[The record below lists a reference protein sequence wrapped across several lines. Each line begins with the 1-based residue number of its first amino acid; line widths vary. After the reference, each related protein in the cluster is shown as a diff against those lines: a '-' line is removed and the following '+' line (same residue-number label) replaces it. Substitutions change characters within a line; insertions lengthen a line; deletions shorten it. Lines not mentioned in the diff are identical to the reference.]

1 MTYKHFGLACLM
13 ASVCF
18 SAEGTGTGG
27 GGLVASIH
35 SSLSKLDP
43 ANDDDWT
50 NGGLPSMPRMK
61 ELTGK
66 SDLTR
71 DEVASAAP
79 GFNRTNSASAPSDL
93 SNVGGGAEGAPTKK
107 EEQEAAPDEG
117 EPGEP
122 VGNQHDVK
130 EQYRTPAEISQDNA
144 DDKLPPGEAA
154 INQTT
159 SFYPEITAGGGGQ
172 PGEDDGPLIA
182 GDGERASRYPS
193 AGEIAE
199 HCPDAILL
207 FEAAVAAGSADKYR
221 RNNPMQTLIR
231 HYQVEQDAIK
241 TYQGRLDVRDADRKA
256 QNAEAEKTEKARAD
270 KA

>member
-1 MTYKHFGLACLM
+1 MTIKHLAFASLM

-18 SAEGTGTGG
+18 AAEGAGS
-27 GGLVASIH
+27 GGLGGSIK
-35 SSLSKLDP
+35 SALSKLDP
-43 ANDDDWT
+43 NEDSDWT
-50 NGGLPSMPRMK
+50 SGGLPSMPRMK

-79 GFNRTNSASAPSDL
+79 GFARANAASAPSDL
-93 SNVGGGAEGAPTKK
+93 SNVGGGNEGAPSKQ
-107 EEQEAAPDEG
+107 EERDNAPDEG

-122 VGNQHDVK
+122 VGNASDVK
-130 EQYRTPAEISQDNA
+130 EQYRTPAQISQDNA
-144 DDKLPPGEAA
+144 DDQLPPGEAA
-154 INQTT
+154 VNQTS

-182 GDGERASRYPS
+182 EGEDKSRYPS
-193 AGEIAE
+193 AGEIAG

-207 FEAAVAAGSADKYR
+207 FEAAVAAASGDKYR
-221 RNNPMQTLIR
+221 RNNPLQNLIR

-241 TYQGRLDVRDADRKA
+241 TVQGRLDVRDADRKKA
-256 QNAEAEKTEKARAD
+256 QEEANRVEDGRAD
-270 KA
+270 KR

>member
-1 MTYKHFGLACLM
+1 MTIKHFGLASLM

-18 SAEGTGTGG
+18 SAEGAGTG

-35 SSLSKLDP
+35 TALSKLDP
-43 ANDDDWT
+43 ATDTDWT
-50 NGGLPSMPRMK
+50 SGGLPAMPRMK

-79 GFNRTNSASAPSDL
+79 GFSRANAASAPSDL

-107 EEQEAAPDEG
+107 AEQEAAPDEG

-122 VGNQHDVK
+122 VGNEHDVK
-130 EQYRTPAEISQDNA
+130 EQYRTPAQISQDEA
-144 DDKLPPGEAA
+144 EDQLPPGEAA

-182 GDGERASRYPS
+182 EGSVPDAD
-193 AGEIAE
+193 
-199 HCPDAILL
+199 DAILA
-207 FEAAVAAGSADKYR
+207 FEKAIALASGDRYR
-221 RNNPMQTLIR
+221 RNNPLQNLIR

-241 TYQGRLDVRDADRKA
+241 TVQGRLDVRDADRKKA
-256 QNAEAEKTEKARAD
+256 ADEANRVEKARAD